1 MNNLIIK
8 NDVNIENMIYEVR
21 GKQVMLDSDLAIL
34 YKCTNGTKDINK
46 AVKRNIERFPDDFY
60 FQLTRNEYYDIL
72 RFQSGTLELEQGKY
86 SKYLPYAFTEQG
98 ISMLSGV
105 LHTSVAITVS
115 IDIIRTFV
123 AMHKYISNNYLEQK
137 YMQNM
142 LLKHDSEIKLLQESF
157 RKFDEKKTVN
167 EIYFNGQIYDA
178 YSKIIDILMSAKN
191 EVIIIDG
198 YTDKSTLD
206 IIRRINVNV
215 LLITKEKSKIKDED
229 LAIYNK
235 QYHNLTIIYNE
246 TFHDRYF
253 IIDKEIIYHCGASI
267 NHAGLRTF
275 SINVIQDKIVKN
287 VLIKNVNNIILKENL

>member
-215 LLITKEKSKIKDED
+215 LLIT
-229 LAIYNK
+229 
-235 QYHNLTIIYNE
+235 
-246 TFHDRYF
+246 
-253 IIDKEIIYHCGASI
+253 
-267 NHAGLRTF
+267 
-275 SINVIQDKIVKN
+275 
-287 VLIKNVNNIILKENL
+287 

>member
-253 IIDKEIIYHCGASI
+253 IIDKEIIYHCGTSI
-267 NHAGLRTF
+267 NHAGSRTF

-287 VLIKNVNNIILKENL
+287 VLIKNVDNII

>member
-178 YSKIIDILMSAKN
+178 YSKIIDILMSAKK

>member
-178 YSKIIDILMSAKN
+178 YSKIIDILMSAKK

-253 IIDKEIIYHCGASI
+253 IIDKEIIYHCGTSI
-267 NHAGLRTF
+267 NHAGSRTF

>member
-86 SKYLPYAFTEQG
+86 SKYPPYAFTEQG

-253 IIDKEIIYHCGASI
+253 IIDKEIIYHCGTSI
-267 NHAGLRTF
+267 NHAGSRTF